1 MASTTSSLKTKF
13 SLLKFQV
20 GIAEKFSNIMHTQN
34 STKNRY
40 RFNYVLKITLI
51 GNVKYTQE
59 SEFSCNKHHVIN
71 FILMTPIRTS
81 LFTQIESPSFM

>member
-1 MASTTSSLKTKF
+1 MASTTSSLKTEF

-20 GIAEKFSNIMHTQN
+20 GIPEKFSNIMHTQN

-51 GNVKYTQE
+51 GNVKYTQVN
-59 SEFSCNKHHVIN
+59 FHV
-71 FILMTPIRTS
+71 TS
-81 LFTQIESPSFM
+81 IM